1 MVNESGLKS
10 KAIFKAMLSDKEW
23 HVSKSENGVY
33 IIVEPNYSTIYV
45 IRHTYPF
52 RDDFFKN
59 HVSIAKAMIINMNTL
74 IDLQEIHPAGK
85 FWTVSDDVNA
95 PYFDDK
101 FIKYLDVKHLSF
113 KLSPDGKLL
122 YAFNDE
128 DLVAIIAGIIP
139 RKE

>member
-1 MVNESGLKS
+1 MVNEPGLKS

-23 HVSKSENGVY
+23 YVSKFENGVY
-33 IIVEPNYSTIYV
+33 IIVEPSYAAIYV
-45 IRHTYPF
+45 IRRTYPF

-59 HVSIAKAMIINMNTL
+59 HASIAKAMLVDMDTL
-74 IDLQEIHPAGK
+74 IDIKAIYPAGK

-113 KLSPDGKLL
+113 KLRPDGKLL
-122 YAFNDE
+122 YAFNDK

>member
-10 KAIFKAMLSDKEW
+10 KILFRNMISNKEW
-23 HVSKSENGVY
+23 HVGKSENGVY
-33 IIVEPNYSTIYV
+33 IIVEPNYAAIY
-45 IRHTYPF
+45 IIQHTYPF

-59 HVSIAKAMIINMNTL
+59 HASIAKAMLVDMDTL
-74 IDLQEIHPAGK
+74 IDIKAIYPAGK
-85 FWTVSDDVNA
+85 FWSVSDDVNA

-101 FIKYLDVKHLSF
+101 FLKYLDMKHLSF

-122 YAFNDE
+122 YAFNDK
-128 DLVAIIAGIIP
+128 DLLAIIAGIIP

>member
-1 MVNESGLKS
+1 MVNEEGLKS
-10 KAIFKAMLSDKEW
+10 KNLFKAMLSDEKW
-23 HVSKSENGVY
+23 HVSKSESGIY
-33 IIVEPNYSTIYV
+33 IIVEPNYAAIYI

-59 HVSIAKAMIINMNTL
+59 HTSIAKAMLMDVDTL
-74 IDLQEIHPAGK
+74 VNVKDIYPAGK
-85 FWTVSDDVNA
+85 FWTVSDDINA

-101 FIKYLDVKHLSF
+101 FFRYLDMKHLSF

-122 YAFNDE
+122 YAFNDK

>member
-33 IIVEPNYSTIYV
+33 IIVEPNYAAIYV

-59 HVSIAKAMIINMNTL
+59 HASIAKAMIIDMNTL
-74 IDLQEIHPAGK
+74 IDLQEIHPADK

-113 KLSPDGKLL
+113 KLNPDGKLL
-122 YAFNDE
+122 YAFNDK
-128 DLVAIIAGIIP
+128 DLVAIIASIIP
-139 RKE
+139 RKD

>member
-1 MVNESGLKS
+1 MVNESGLKN
-10 KAIFKAMLSDKEW
+10 KNLFKAMLSNEEW

-33 IIVEPNYSTIYV
+33 IIVEPNYAAIYI

-59 HVSIAKAMIINMNTL
+59 HASIAKAMLMDVDTL
-74 IDLQEIHPAGK
+74 VNVKDIYPAGK
-85 FWTVSDDVNA
+85 FWTVSDDINA
-95 PYFDDK
+95 PYFDNK
-101 FIKYLDVKHLSF
+101 FFRYLDIKHLSF

-122 YAFNDE
+122 YAFNDK

>member
-33 IIVEPNYSTIYV
+33 IIVEPNYSAIYV

-59 HVSIAKAMIINMNTL
+59 HASIAKAMLADVDTL
-74 IDLQEIHPAGK
+74 IDIKAIYPAGK
-85 FWTVSDDVNA
+85 FWSVSDDVNA

-101 FIKYLDVKHLSF
+101 FLKYLDVKHLSF
-113 KLSPDGKLL
+113 KLSPDSKLL
-122 YAFNDE
+122 YAFNDK

>member
-1 MVNESGLKS
+1 MVNEEGLKS
-10 KAIFKAMLSDKEW
+10 KNLFKAMLSDEEW
-23 HVSKSENGVY
+23 HVSKSENEVY
-33 IIVEPNYSTIYV
+33 IIVEPNYAAIYI

-52 RDDFFKN
+52 RDDFYKN
-59 HVSIAKAMIINMNTL
+59 HASIAKAMLVDVDTL
-74 IDLQEIHPAGK
+74 IDIKAIYPAGK

-101 FIKYLDVKHLSF
+101 FLKYLDMKHLSF

-122 YAFNDE
+122 YAFNDK

>member
-33 IIVEPNYSTIYV
+33 IIVEPNYSAIYV

-59 HVSIAKAMIINMNTL
+59 HASIAKAMIIDMNTL
-74 IDLQEIHPAGK
+74 IDLQEIYPAGK

-128 DLVAIIAGIIP
+128 DLVATIAGIIP